1 MSKELEAA
9 RELVKML
16 EQKEKESK
24 IKLSELRR
32 GESFMI
38 GEHEFIVLDQGVDV
52 TKVIS
57 KGFMA
62 ENISFDPDTKDYN
75 KSKIKKFIEEKIQ
88 PVIESEVGAENIVE
102 HEVSLRSLDMQKEFE
117 DVSAKVRPITF
128 DEARLYNDLLVNEDL
143 DNWWWTLTPW
153 STAKRGYRY
162 GITVVCP
169 SGRIGSDYC
178 FCSYNY
184 GVRPFCILKS
194 NIFVSKKGDK

>member
-1 MSKELEAA
+1 MSKELEKA

-62 ENISFDPDTKDYN
+62 ENISFDPDTRDYN
-75 KSKIKKFIEEKIQ
+75 KSEIKKFIEEKIQ

-102 HEVSLRSLDMQKEFE
+102 HEVSLRSLDMKKEFE

-143 DNWWWTLTPW
+143 DDWWWTLTPW

-162 GITVVCP
+162 GISVVCP
-169 SGRIGSDYC
+169 SGCVDFDNC
-178 FCSYNY
+178 HYND

>member
-57 KGFMA
+57 KGFME
-62 ENISFDPDTKDYN
+62 ENIRFDSNTRDYN
-75 KSKIKKFIEEKIQ
+75 KSEIKKFIEELIQ

-102 HEVSLRSLDMQKEFE
+102 HEVSLRSIDMQKEFE

-143 DNWWWTLTPW
+143 DDWWWTLTPW
-153 STAKRGYRY
+153 STEKRGYKY
-162 GITVVCP
+162 GITVVSP
-169 SGRIGSDYC
+169 SGNFGRN
-178 FCSYNY
+178 FCNDGR

>member
-1 MSKELEAA
+1 MSKELEKA

-62 ENISFDPDTKDYN
+62 ENISFDPDTRDYN
-75 KSKIKKFIEEKIQ
+75 KSEIKKFIEEKIQ
-88 PVIESEVGAENIVE
+88 PVIESEVGSENIVE
-102 HEVSLRSLDMQKEFE
+102 HEVSLRSLDMKKEFE

-143 DNWWWTLTPW
+143 DDWWWTLTPW

-162 GITVVCP
+162 GISVVCP
-169 SGRIGSDYC
+169 SGCVGING
-178 FCSYNY
+178 CSLYN

>member
-1 MSKELEAA
+1 MSKELEKA

-62 ENISFDPDTKDYN
+62 KNINFDHNTRDYN
-75 KSKIKKFIEEKIQ
+75 KSEIKKFIEEKIQ
-88 PVIESEVGAENIVE
+88 LVIESEVGAENIIE

-162 GITVVCP
+162 GMTVVFP
-169 SGRIGSDYC
+169 SGCIGNDDC
-178 FCSYNY
+178 NY
-184 GVRPFCILKS
+184 YSGVRPFCILKS